1 MKTSALLCCAL
12 AALCAVTTAQA
23 QDADVAR
30 YPQRPVNL
38 IVAFSPGGTVDLA
51 FRLVAREVE
60 KILGQPVVVLNRAGG
75 GGNIAVAALASAR
88 PDGYT
93 VGQVPGQTIFVMPY
107 LEKQQV
113 NPARDLTFIA
123 QFAEAN
129 FAIVV
134 RKDAPFTSLKDLVAD
149 ARRNPDKLNYGT
161 NAATGVANL
170 VVDQVG
176 KKENVQFTNV
186 PFKGSPEAQ
195 TALLG
200 GHIAFTAGEF
210 NSSLVESGQIRVLA
224 LFSEKP
230 RPEYPQTPTL
240 KELGYDYPAPVFHV
254 IAGPKG
260 MPEGIVKKLDEAIA
274 RAVKEPRFLKGAQEL
289 RIPIVYRGSKEL
301 AEYVARNYEVFGKLL
316 AEMGLAK

>member
-12 AALCAVTTAQA
+12 AFSAVTSAQA

-107 LEKQQV
+107 LEKLQV

-134 RKDAPFTSLKDLVAD
+134 RKDAPFASLKDLVAY
-149 ARRNPDKLNYGT
+149 ARRHPDKLNYGT

-240 KELGYDYPAPVFHV
+240 KELGYDFPAPVFHV

-260 MPEGIVKKLDEAIA
+260 MPEGIVKKLEDAIA